1 MAREYHEHPTDLM
14 SDARLWWAVAV
25 NLLLTV
31 AQVIGGGLAGSL
43 ALVADALHNLNDAA
57 SLGIALAARR
67 ISRRPPD
74 RLRTFGYRRAQIIGA
89 LINLTALILVA
100 LYLVFEAVLRWF
112 ERNPIDGWIVV
123 WLAGLALAVDL
134 ATALLTYTMSRT
146 SLNIKAAFIHNL
158 SDALASVG
166 VMLAGTLIL
175 LYEWY
180 WTDLAV
186 TLLISA
192 YILWQSVGMLKETIH
207 ILMQG
212 TPSDVRAE
220 EIAAA
225 LETVAAVRELHH
237 VHVWQIDE
245 HHRSFEGHVVIGEA
259 SLPEMECIKRDLRAI
274 LAERFQIQHSTL
286 EVEIAEQLNGIAC
299 ARREHAH

>member
-1 MAREYHEHPTDLM
+1 
-14 SDARLWWAVAV
+14 
-25 NLLLTV
+25 LTV

-245 HHRSFEGHVVIGEA
+245 HHRSFEGHVVIGGA

>member
-1 MAREYHEHPTDLM
+1 M

-180 WTDLAV
+180 WTDLAA